1 MNYLL
6 TVLTFILPFE
16 RIPTIFNTRLI
27 TVIFAFCLI
36 ALPFIFLRN
45 REFRRLSRLDWS
57 VIGFFAAAALSVI
70 FALDAQR
77 GLYYLGLLML
87 AVSGYFVISRIAARK
102 EATQLAFKTLLFTA
116 VLTAIFGIYQFVV
129 DGMTQGDLW
138 TGLSRYYT
146 SEALGFP
153 RVQSVHYEP
162 LYFANFL
169 LLPVFILLARLIKQ
183 DYWVDQVAFYLL
195 LTVYLLTLSRGAFLA
210 LGIGVVVFLLSA
222 FLTRQVTS
230 FATKVIPIVV
240 AATLTAVLLV
250 FAASGKSGVSNYVQ
264 QASVVKAPIKV
275 SVADRVAHSRQA
287 IEIFRNNQLLGVGLG
302 NYDRASSLPYSE
314 QEEGRQIVNNQYLE
328 ILAET
333 GVVGFA
339 GWMAITVSALTI
351 LWKRVKEGSALSL
364 VLLATLVAMSAQYFF
379 FSSTHLTSYW
389 FLLGLIGAREVSKL
403 E

>member
-1 MNYLL
+1 MSYLVAAL
-6 TVLTFILPFE
+6 AFILPFE
-16 RIPTIFNTRLI
+16 RIPRILDTRLI
-27 TVIFAFCLI
+27 TILFVACLI
-36 ALPFIFLRN
+36 ALPFILWRS
-45 REFRRLSRLDWS
+45 REFRKLSRLDWS
-57 VIGFFAAAALSVI
+57 VLGFFVTAALSVV

-77 GLYYLGLLML
+77 GLYYLALLLL
-87 AVSGYFVISRIAARK
+87 AASGYLVVSRIAANGETMKLVFR
-102 EATQLAFKTLLFTA
+102 AVLLTA
-116 VLTAIFGIYQFVV
+116 VLTALFGIYQFAV
-129 DGMTQGDLW
+129 DGMTQGAIW
-138 TGLSRYYT
+138 TGLSRFYT

-153 RVQSVHYEP
+153 RIQSVHYEP

-250 FAASGKSGVSNYVQ
+250 FAVSGKSGVSNYVQ